1 MLSAGKNGSL
11 IARWLPLSIIVI
23 ITLTASINRSLV
35 GLIMQPVK
43 SDFGLTDTQVGA
55 LFSMVGVAVALC
67 SPLLG
72 HMVDRLDR
80 HRVMIGAIFVWSL
93 ATAAFRLGCQPCFL
107 GIGRNHNGSGMQFA
121 NRGPISW

>member
-1 MLSAGKNGSL
+1 MLSGGKNGGL
-11 IARWLPLSIIVI
+11 IARWLPLLIIVI

-67 SPLLG
+67 S
-72 HMVDRLDR
+72 
-80 HRVMIGAIFVWSL
+80 AIWL
-93 ATAAFRLGCQPCFL
+93 T
-107 GIGRNHNGSGMQFA
+107 GSTD
-121 NRGPISW
+121 ID